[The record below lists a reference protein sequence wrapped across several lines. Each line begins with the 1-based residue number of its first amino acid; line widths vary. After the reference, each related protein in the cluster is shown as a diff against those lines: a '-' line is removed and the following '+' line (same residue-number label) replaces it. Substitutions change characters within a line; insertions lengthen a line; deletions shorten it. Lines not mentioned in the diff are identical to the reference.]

1 MLIARDYSRKSVQ
14 NYCFFCNHANILAKK
29 VKFICICNKKAVI
42 LCPIWKRHASC
53 IDTITAK
60 WCNGSTT
67 DSGSVC
73 LGSNPS
79 LATKFLFLMR
89 RKIAIIAGGD
99 SSEYEVSLRSAAGIY
114 SFLKPTPTPFLKGRE
129 LDYDLTIVCLRGKE
143 WRALAETDNEL
154 QKNNG
159 AVPMDSDKWVT
170 IDKND
175 FSYTYQDEKIP
186 FDFAYITIHGT
197 PGENG
202 VLQGY
207 LDMLGV
213 PYSCCGVLAAAMTF
227 NKYTCNQYLK
237 GFGVNVAESVLLRKN
252 QEPRT
257 KSQDIVAQV
266 GLPCFIKTNVG
277 GSSFGVTK
285 VKTLEDVIPAIEKAF
300 GEGDE
305 VICEAE
311 MKGIEITCGVYK
323 TKNKA
328 VAFPIT
334 EVVTSNEFFDYD
346 AKYNG
351 QVDEITPA
359 RIPDEVRDK
368 VQALTLKIYD
378 ILGCKG
384 IIRVDYI
391 LTGDEAMRR
400 EAKGEEARGERRE
413 AKGEE
418 ARGERREAKG
428 DEGEWKIN
436 LLEVNT
442 TPGMTATSFIPQ
454 QIRAAGLEIGEV
466 LGEIIE
472 DSLEVKN

>member
-1 MLIARDYSRKSVQ
+1 MHTCKIFRNFAGNLGKFGIM
-14 NYCFFCNHANILAKK
+14 KK
-29 VKFICICNKKAVI
+29 
-42 LCPIWKRHASC
+42 
-53 IDTITAK
+53 
-60 WCNGSTT
+60 
-67 DSGSVC
+67 
-73 LGSNPS
+73 
-79 LATKFLFLMR
+79 
-89 RKIAIIAGGD
+89 KIAIIAGGD

-114 SFLKPTPTPFLKGRE
+114 SFLDKEK
-129 LDYDLTIVCLRGKE
+129 YDVTVVCLRGTDWK
-143 WRALAETDNEL
+143 AEVEDN
-154 QKNNG
+154 
-159 AVPMDSDKWVT
+159 VWVG

-175 FSYTYQDEKIP
+175 FSFTYNGEKTS

-207 LDMLGV
+207 LDMIGL

-227 NKYTCNQYLK
+227 NKYTCNHYLK
-237 GFGVNVAESVLLRKN
+237 GFGIRVAESILLRKAKG
-252 QEPRT
+252 E
-257 KSQDIVAQV
+257 KLAIKGEDIIEQV

-285 VKTLEDVIPAIEKAF
+285 VKALEEVEPAIQKAF
-300 GEGDE
+300 AEGDE
-305 VICEAE
+305 VICEAF
-311 MKGIEITCGVYK
+311 MKGVEITCGVYK
-323 TKNKA
+323 TRNKA

-359 RIPDEVRDK
+359 RIPDEVRDA

-391 LTGDEAMRR
+391 LTSL
-400 EAKGEEARGERRE
+400 EAKGEEA
-413 AKGEE
+413 KGME
-418 ARGERREAKG
+418 
-428 DEGEWKIN
+428 IN

-454 QIRAAGLEIGEV
+454 QVKAAGLDIKDV
-466 LGEIIE
+466 LSDIIDNE
-472 DSLEVKN
+472 LELKS

>member
-1 MLIARDYSRKSVQ
+1 MCI
-14 NYCFFCNHANILAKK
+14 FCCNFAAKL
-29 VKFICICNKKAVI
+29 FSDINM
-42 LCPIWKRHASC
+42 KR
-53 IDTITAK
+53 
-60 WCNGSTT
+60 N
-67 DSGSVC
+67 
-73 LGSNPS
+73 
-79 LATKFLFLMR
+79 
-89 RKIAIIAGGD
+89 IAIIAGGD
-99 SSEYEVSLRSAAGIY
+99 SSEYEVSLRSAAGIE
-114 SFLKPTPTPFLKGRE
+114 SFLADQKQYTT
-129 LDYDLTIVCLRGKE
+129 TIVLLRGTDWKAQIKNQEPGTKNQDE
-143 WRALAETDNEL
+143 WAE
-154 QKNNG
+154 
-159 AVPMDSDKWVT
+159 

-175 FSYTYQDEKIP
+175 FSYTYNGVKHT

-207 LDMLGV
+207 LDMIGL

-227 NKYTCNQYLK
+227 NKYTCTHYLK
-237 GFGVNVAESVLLRKN
+237 GFGVKVAESILLRRN
-252 QEPRT
+252 QEQGTR
-257 KSQDIVAQV
+257 SQDIVAQV

-285 VKTLEDVIPAIEKAF
+285 VKTLEEVEPAIKKAF
-300 GEGDE
+300 AEGDE
-305 VICEAE
+305 VICEAF
-311 MKGIEITCGVYK
+311 MKGVEITCGAYK

-368 VQALTLKIYD
+368 VQAMTLKIYD

-391 LTGDEAMRR
+391 LTGDEA
-400 EAKGEEARGERRE
+400 KGERLE
-413 AKGEE
+413 
-418 ARGERREAKG
+418 
-428 DEGEWKIN
+428 IN

-454 QIRAAGLEIGEV
+454 QVRAAGLNIGEV
-466 LGEIIE
+466 LSEIIE
-472 DSLEVKN
+472 DTLSKQ

>member
-1 MLIARDYSRKSVQ
+1 MK
-14 NYCFFCNHANILAKK
+14 
-29 VKFICICNKKAVI
+29 
-42 LCPIWKRHASC
+42 
-53 IDTITAK
+53 
-60 WCNGSTT
+60 
-67 DSGSVC
+67 
-73 LGSNPS
+73 
-79 LATKFLFLMR
+79 

-99 SSEYEVSLRSAAGIY
+99 SSEYEVSLRSAAGIE
-114 SFLKPTPTPFLKGRE
+114 SFLSSQTQYAT
-129 LDYDLTIVCLRGKE
+129 TIVLLRGQD
-143 WRALAETDNEL
+143 WRAQVGENE
-154 QKNNG
+154 
-159 AVPMDSDKWVT
+159 WVA

-175 FSYTYQDEKIP
+175 FSYTHKGEKHC

-207 LDMLGV
+207 LDMIGL

-227 NKYTCNQYLK
+227 NKYTCNHYLK
-237 GFGVNVAESVLLRKN
+237 GFGVRVAESLLLRKSDYQYPISDTQYPISN
-252 QEPRT
+252 ILTQ
-257 KSQDIVAQV
+257 I

-285 VKTLEDVIPAIEKAF
+285 VKAVEEMQPAIEKAF
-300 GEGDE
+300 AEGDE
-305 VICEAE
+305 VICEAF
-311 MKGIEITCGVYK
+311 MKGIEITCGAYK
-323 TKNKA
+323 TRNKA

-359 RIPDEVRDK
+359 RIPDDVRDK

-391 LTGDEAMRR
+391 LTKAIGDEAT
-400 EAKGEEARGERRE
+400 GERM
-413 AKGEE
+413 
-418 ARGERREAKG
+418 
-428 DEGEWKIN
+428 DIN

-454 QIRAAGLEIGEV
+454 QVRAAGLNIGEV
-466 LGEIIE
+466 LSEIIE
-472 DSLEVKN
+472 DALTNIQ